1 MGSQRE
7 GVSLRKTCCSTC
19 TDITVA
25 QQEAAY
31 LSHVGQD
38 SLLVTEVGAVHLGEV
53 LQAQPG
59 QLSPAQER
67 ASVPADPLDYVT
79 YRRSIYWK
87 LM

>member
-53 LQAQPG
+53 LQQAQPG
-59 QLSPAQER
+59 QVSPAQER
-67 ASVPADPLDYVT
+67 ASVLAVLLDYVT
-79 YRRSIYWK
+79 YRRSID
-87 LM
+87 